1 MVKMLPPIVSTK
13 RVEGETSY
21 CEYLEGERVRILPPI
36 VSIQRVEGENV
47 TSYCE
52 YPEGRG

>member
-1 MVKMLPPIVSTK
+1 MRM
-13 RVEGETSY
+13 
-21 CEYLEGERVRILPPI
+21 LPPI

>member
-1 MVKMLPPIVSTK
+1 MVKMLPPV
-13 RVEGETSY
+13 
-21 CEYLEGERVRILPPI
+21 

>member
-1 MVKMLPPIVSTK
+1 
-13 RVEGETSY
+13 
-21 CEYLEGERVRILPPI
+21 VRMLPPI